1 GSESLTMAF
10 SATVYSAKV
19 AVQKLSASDQL
30 SWTAFDGEGQVV
42 AAGTHFGQGSES
54 SEFSFDLASSVFT
67 TGSAA
72 SLAEGF
78 TKLVFGSATGGDYR
92 IQTITLEQ
100 QFLPPSL
107 DLSFRVDVVDGDDDV
122 VSTSTRNDR
131 DRKSTRLN
139 SSHVKTSYAVFCLKK
154 KRRG

>member
-1 GSESLTMAF
+1 
-10 SATVYSAKV
+10 
-19 AVQKLSASDQL
+19 LSASDQL

-122 VSTSTRNDR
+122 VSTQLDVCFIND
-131 DRKSTRLN
+131 DDGPTGGFAFDIVDEEGLP
-139 SSHVKTSYAVFCLKK
+139 
-154 KRRG
+154 GGI